1 MNLDETPDECPLD
14 CIEETDSVYVT
25 GEARKSALAI
35 MFDITART
43 DTAITSLGIMAQ
55 KGGEDEVLV
64 YSKLGSYSGF
74 ERDESQWENI
84 LAETVSLTADEPNSL
99 SWIENPLIMKAG
111 ETRAFYI
118 ITQKRKIMYVQ
129 ADEEGEL
136 YASNNV
142 LEIKSGVVSKGEF
155 KNGNGNGRFSGSIG
169 YYF

>member
-64 YSKLGSYSGF
+64 VSGGGRFESAPERRMAATEALDAVPSHAGGSCDANHVPGASP
-74 ERDESQWENI
+74 
-84 LAETVSLTADEPNSL
+84 LTSL
-99 SWIENPLIMKAG
+99 SSSCAI
-111 ETRAFYI
+111 
-118 ITQKRKIMYVQ
+118 
-129 ADEEGEL
+129 
-136 YASNNV
+136 
-142 LEIKSGVVSKGEF
+142 
-155 KNGNGNGRFSGSIG
+155 
-169 YYF
+169 